1 MAFIN
6 HDSVKLFDLTKP
18 LHLLAVGFGA
28 GLLKPAPGTWGTAIA
43 VPLFFLLSALV
54 NSLSIYVVI
63 VILLTLAGIK
73 ICDQA
78 ASDAGVHDHKAIVWD
93 EIAGFLITMIAVP
106 ATLSNAFVGFL
117 LFRFFDIVKPWP
129 IGYIDRKVSGGLGIM
144 LDDVIA
150 GIFSL
155 VCMHVLLVFV

>member
-6 HDSVKLFDLTKP
+6 HDSVKRFDLTKP